1 MDLITENSL
10 LGYKTINEA
19 TTESDIA
26 SFEEIINR
34 LIEDKYKTSLAY
46 QICEVQPLNSAA
58 GAIFVAKRKTGT
70 YDLEIVKQ
78 PVTLEKDT
86 ADTSMTKEAFDDINA
101 MFKGKRAVT
110 LIKNILK
117 GASDEKENTRIIN
130 LISSLATASAGII
143 ISSSDNAETTVYHIQ
158 QKVGELIVKINEN
171 SHKTLNGYAILP
183 QKAAGAFLGWGW
195 TDKETKDGSLS
206 LGQKG
211 KVRYFINPDKTATD
225 VYVGVVDK
233 LAVGKSS
240 LVFSPY
246 QYILNKAIN
255 PEDGSSKVFMIN
267 RYAITENPLSDVSP
281 MIYKFTP
288 TYA

>member
-10 LGYKTINEA
+10 VGYKTINEA

-46 QICEVQPLNSAA
+46 QICEVQPLSNAA

-78 PVTLEKDT
+78 PVTLVKDDAST
-86 ADTSMTKEAFDDINA
+86 GMTKEAFDDINA
-101 MFKGKRAVT
+101 MFKGKRATT

-117 GASDEKENTRIIN
+117 GASDEKENTRLMTMIAAN
-130 LISSLATASAGII
+130 ATASTGVTITN
-143 ISSSDNAETTVYHIQ
+143 SDNAETLVYHIQ

-171 SHKTLNGYAILP
+171 SHKTLSGYAISP

-195 TDKETKDGSLS
+195 TENLSKDGSLHI
-206 LGQKG
+206 GVKG
-211 KVRYFINPDKTATD
+211 KVKYFINPDKTATD
-225 VYVGVVDK
+225 VYVGIIDK
-233 LAVGKSS
+233 NAIGKSS
-240 LVFSPY
+240 LIFSPY

-255 PEDGSSKVFMIN
+255 SDDGSTKVFMIN
-267 RYAITENPLSDVSP
+267 RYALTKNPLSDVSP